1 MSPARLEKLK
11 ADIAAYDADMA
22 QFGDDLETSPELCGD
37 AGSARAR
44 DLNARLDA
52 IVIEAR
58 ELSVYGDDFMVP
70 VREEFAAQFDLPE
83 RLDWASSNPSA
94 LAAPAASP
102 SRFPD
107 IVAGYREALR
117 RGVRLE
123 PITLFLFHRL
133 EAPVIED
140 GNHRLAACRAE
151 GRIRAGGTF
160 AFKKAEDPNAD

>member
-22 QFGDDLETSPELCGD
+22 QFGDDLETSPELWGD

-58 ELSVYGDDFMVP
+58 ELGVYGDFMVP

-83 RLDWASSNPSA
+83 RLN
-94 LAAPAASP
+94 
-102 SRFPD
+102 
-107 IVAGYREALR
+107 
-117 RGVRLE
+117 
-123 PITLFLFHRL
+123 
-133 EAPVIED
+133 
-140 GNHRLAACRAE
+140 
-151 GRIRAGGTF
+151 
-160 AFKKAEDPNAD
+160 